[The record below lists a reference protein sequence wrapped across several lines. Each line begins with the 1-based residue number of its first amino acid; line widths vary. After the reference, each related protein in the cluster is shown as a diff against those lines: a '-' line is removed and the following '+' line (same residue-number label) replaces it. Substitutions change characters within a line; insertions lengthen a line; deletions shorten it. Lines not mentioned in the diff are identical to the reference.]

1 MYRKLYNSI
10 HDFMDPLSCLNIVY
24 ISKHIAINS
33 DHLDNYENVTFA
45 QVSMNRQRGGRG
57 EGGTSTPKIQE
68 IL

>member
-1 MYRKLYNSI
+1 
-10 HDFMDPLSCLNIVY
+10 MDPLSCLNIVY

-57 EGGTSTPKIQE
+57 EGGGVRGEGGTSTPKIQE